1 MVALAVASV
10 SASMTSGAPAM
21 GRSVF
26 TNHSSRRVNKCMTI
40 GPIMLIECHTGAFLM
55 PEGTNSTARSTFSGA
70 AHMSFARMPAP
81 NEPPMQR
88 MRANPKASI
97 TCAAHSP
104 YA

>member
-10 SASMTSGAPAM
+10 SASMTSGVPAM

-26 TNHSSRRVNKCMTI
+26 TNHSSRCVSIYMII

-55 PEGTNSTARSTFSGA
+55 PDGTNSTARSTFSGA

-88 MRANPKASI
+88 MRGKPRASI
-97 TCAAHSP
+97 TSAAHSP